1 MTEKSDPDRILSDT
15 VAHKPNRVMTSSST
29 HARAVRSSQAL
40 RDALLNLLDE
50 RPFEQITVREICAA
64 AGVHYATFFRH
75 YVSKEVLLDAIAA
88 HQIEQLNQLTM
99 AIRRASDY
107 RAGFHA
113 LCSYV
118 EDHRS
123 LWSTLLNGG
132 AGPAMKEEWLRQSK
146 MVAAT
151 VPPANSW
158 LPPELGT
165 VCASTLIAESLAWW
179 VAQPAGAY
187 SVEVFSEILFR
198 LVTSTFENQD

>member
-1 MTEKSDPDRILSDT
+1 MTEQPDPDRVFSDT

-40 RDALLNLLDE
+40 RDALLNLLDG
-50 RPFEQITVREICAA
+50 RPFDQITVREICAA
-64 AGVHYATFFRH
+64 AGIHYATFFRH
-75 YVSKEVLLDAIAA
+75 YVSKEALLDAIAA
-88 HQIEQLNQLTM
+88 HQIEHLNQLTM

-187 SVEVFSEILFR
+187 SVEVFSDILFR
-198 LVTSTFENQD
+198 LVTGTFETQD